1 MTTYDSGIVQEMP
14 EISSDEPRSLE
25 TLLKSTTYQ
34 GMTDEDIGR
43 IIEYRCEQSY
53 LDGYNAAREEYNE
66 EQSKAMREHW
76 QKQAE
81 TAEAAFNAAVMSAVH
96 FQEV

>member
-1 MTTYDSGIVQEMP
+1 MTTSDAGIVQEMP
-14 EISSDEPRSLE
+14 EITSDEPRSLE

-34 GMTDEDIGR
+34 GMTDEEIGR

-76 QKQAE
+76 QMQAE
-81 TAEAAFNAAVMSAVH
+81 TAEAAFNAAIMSAVK

>member
-1 MTTYDSGIVQEMP
+1 MTTSSDIVQEMP

-25 TLLKSTTYQ
+25 SLLKSQTYQ
-34 GMTDEDIGR
+34 GMTDEEIGR

-66 EQSKAMREHW
+66 ARAQEMREHW
-76 QKQAE
+76 QQQAE
-81 TAEAAFNAAVMSAVH
+81 IAESAFNAAVMSTVR

>member
-1 MTTYDSGIVQEMP
+1 MTTSDGGIVQEMP

-34 GMTDEDIGR
+34 GMTDEEIGR
-43 IIEYRCEQSY
+43 IIDYRCEQSY
-53 LDGYNAAREEYNE
+53 MDGYNAAREEYNE
-66 EQSKAMREHW
+66 EQSQAMREHW

-81 TAEAAFNAAVMSAVH
+81 TAEAAFNAAVMSTVK

>member
-1 MTTYDSGIVQEMP
+1 MTTSDGSIVQEMP

-25 TLLKSTTYQ
+25 SLLKSTTYQ
-34 GMTDEDIGR
+34 GMTDEEIGR
-43 IIEYRCEQSY
+43 IIDYRCEQSY

-76 QKQAE
+76 QQQAE
-81 TAEAAFNAAVMSAVH
+81 VAEAAFNAAVMSTVH

>member
-1 MTTYDSGIVQEMP
+1 MTTSDNGIVQEMS

-34 GMTDEDIGR
+34 GMTDEEIGR

-53 LDGYNAAREEYNE
+53 LDGYNAAREEYNDA
-66 EQSKAMREHW
+66 QSKAMREHW

-81 TAEAAFNAAVMSAVH
+81 TAEAAFNAAVMSTIH

>member
-1 MTTYDSGIVQEMP
+1 MTTSSDIVQEMP

-25 TLLKSTTYQ
+25 SLLKSQTYQ
-34 GMTDEDIGR
+34 GMTDEEIGR
-43 IIEYRCEQSY
+43 IIEYRCELAY
-53 LDGYNAAREEYNE
+53 RDGYNAAREEYNE
-66 EQSKAMREHW
+66 EQAHAMREHW

-81 TAEAAFNAAVMSAVH
+81 TAEAAFNAAVMSAIK

>member
-1 MTTYDSGIVQEMP
+1 MTTSDGSVVQEMP
-14 EISSDEPRSLE
+14 EISNDEPRSLE

-34 GMTDEDIGR
+34 GMTDEEIGR

-53 LDGYNAAREEYNE
+53 MEGYNAAREEYNE

-81 TAEAAFNAAVMSAVH
+81 TAEAAFNAAVMSAVK